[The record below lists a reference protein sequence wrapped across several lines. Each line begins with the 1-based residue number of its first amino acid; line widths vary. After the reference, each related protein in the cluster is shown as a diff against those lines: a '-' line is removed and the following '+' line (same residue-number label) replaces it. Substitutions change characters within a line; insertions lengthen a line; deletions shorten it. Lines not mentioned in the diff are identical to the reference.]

1 MFKAM
6 RSPAFRRAAFPV
18 LIAGIF
24 LMYMYSCLMTDH
36 INALQPF
43 YAATYGW
50 DSTKITDPVTYAAL
64 AVIVFTLVVGTLFI
78 KFGVT
83 RVLVPSTLLCGLA
96 TVGLSFAGAH
106 YPIYFICLFLM
117 RLLTLVFQMGTMQ
130 LCTNWFLELRGRALG
145 FATIGNPLCTA
156 TAITLLTLGTR
167 SSLGMKTYTIL
178 GGITI
183 LMGVVMAFLV
193 KSSPEELGLNPDG
206 AETAPVSY
214 GKDEKDSTITLREVF
229 SNPNAWLLT
238 VAFGI
243 INFTI
248 VAIMAFFVPYMA
260 STGTSDAIFLPAL
273 SAAALLGMP
282 ISYFL
287 GWVDDRFGTVKAC
300 VLLCCTFFLALGA
313 LYFMGANNAVLIA
326 VAAFGMAGVTGGT
339 PNLHPSMTA
348 YVFGRK
354 NYQAANRYI
363 MTIQAAFQAFAT
375 LFMSKVADIT
385 GSFRPGYAIMTV
397 MVLVALLC
405 LLIIGRT
412 PDFDRGTK

>member
-6 RSPAFRRAAFPV
+6 KSPAFRKAAFPV

-43 YAATYGW
+43 YAETYGW
-50 DSTKITDPVTYAAL
+50 ESTKITDPVTYAAL
-64 AVIVFTLVVGTLFI
+64 VVIVFTLVVGTLFI

-83 RVLVPSTLLCGLA
+83 KVLVPSTVLCGLA
-96 TVGLSFAGAH
+96 TVGLSFAGDN
-106 YPIYFICLFLM
+106 YPVYFVCLFLM

-145 FATIGNPLCTA
+145 FVTIGNPLCTA

-167 SSLGMKTYTIL
+167 SSLGMKTYTIV
-178 GGITI
+178 GVITI

-193 KSSPEELGLNPDG
+193 KSSPEEVGLNPDG
-206 AETAPVSY
+206 ADKAP
-214 GKDEKDSTITLREVF
+214 DLHHEEEKGSITFREVF
-229 SNPNAWLLT
+229 TNPNAWLLT
-238 VAFGI
+238 VSFGI
-243 INFTI
+243 MLFVI
-248 VAIMAFFVPYMA
+248 VAIMGFFVPYMT

-273 SAAALLGMP
+273 SIAALLGMP
-282 ISYFL
+282 ISYLL
-287 GWVDDRFGTVKAC
+287 GWVDDKFGTVKAC

-313 LYFMGANNAVLIA
+313 LYFMGANNVVLIA

-363 MTIQAAFQAFAT
+363 MTIQAVFQAFAT
-375 LFMSKVADIT
+375 MFMSKVADIT
-385 GSFRPGYAIMTV
+385 GSFRPGYAIMFV
-397 MVLVALLC
+397 MVVVALVC

-412 PDFDRGTK
+412 PDFDRGKK